1 MALHPPQAFDPDG
14 ETIIRGFQPPI
25 GIPESHPMNP
35 KAQGEPGPTCDVLVI
50 GGGPAGSTVASLLAE
65 KGHHVVVLE
74 KAHHPRFHIGES
86 LLPANLP
93 LFEKMGIADQIRAI
107 GMHKPGAE
115 FVSPDHEM
123 AQTFHFAEAW
133 DKSMP
138 SAYQVRRADF
148 DEILFRHAAGKGAVT
163 HEGVKV
169 TKVDFLAAGGADV
182 SARGDDGHE
191 MQWRARFVIDASG
204 RDTFLANRFKIKQRN
219 PRHNSSAV
227 YAHFDGARR
236 REGADEGNITIFWFA
251 HGWFWFIPLT
261 NGTTSIGMVTWPY
274 HMKTRGQRSLQQF
287 MMDNIATCEPLVERL
302 KDARQVSPAEATGNF
317 SYVSQSNHGPSYLM
331 LGDAYAFID
340 PVFSSGV
347 WLAMHSAVVGADT
360 VDTCLREPR
369 RAGAALKRFDRVMR
383 HGPREFSWFIYR
395 VTNPIMRDFLMGPRN
410 ILRVKEAILSVL
422 AGDVFGKTPIW
433 RSILVFK
440 AMYYTANILQPKR
453 AFMAWQQR
461 RFNIRKVDD
470 PALYN
475 A

>member
-1 MALHPPQAFDPDG
+1 MMNTPAPGMATVP
-14 ETIIRGFQPPI
+14 
-25 GIPESHPMNP
+25 S
-35 KAQGEPGPTCDVLVI
+35 CDVLVI
-50 GGGPAGSTVASLLAE
+50 GGGPAGATVASLLAD
-65 KGHHVVVLE
+65 KGHQVVLLE

-93 LFEKMGIADQIRAI
+93 LFEQMGIADEIKAI
-107 GMHKPGAE
+107 GLHKPGAE
-115 FVSPDHEM
+115 FVSMEHGR
-123 AQTFHFAEAW
+123 AQSFYFAEAW

-138 SAYQVRRADF
+138 AAYQVRRAEF
-148 DEILFRHAAGKGAVT
+148 DEILFRHARRRGAQA

-169 TKVDFLAAGGADV
+169 TGVDFLPGGGADV
-182 SARGDDGHE
+182 EARGDDG
-191 MQWRARFVIDASG
+191 QTLRWRARFVVDASG

-219 PRHNSSAV
+219 PRHNSSAI
-227 YAHFDGARR
+227 YAHFDGTRR
-236 REGADEGNITIFWFA
+236 GEGEDEGNIRIFWFA

-261 NGTTSIGMVTWPY
+261 EGTTSIGMVTWPY
-274 HMKTRGQRSLQQF
+274 HMKSRGARSLQQF
-287 MMDNIATCEPLVERL
+287 LMDNIATCPPLAERL
-302 KDARQVSPAEATGNF
+302 ATATRVSDVEATGNF
-317 SYVSQSNHGPSYLM
+317 SYVSERNHGESYLM

-360 VDTCLREPR
+360 IDTCLREPA
-369 RAGAALKRFDRVMR
+369 RAAAALQRFDRVMR
-383 HGPREFSWFIYR
+383 HGPKAFSWFIYR
-395 VTNPIMRDFLMGPRN
+395 VTNPIMRDFLMGPKN
-410 ILRVKEAILSVL
+410 VFRVKEAILSVL

-440 AMYYTANILQPKR
+440 ALYYVANITQPRR
-453 AFMAWQQR
+453 AFMAWQRR

>member
-1 MALHPPQAFDPDG
+1 
-14 ETIIRGFQPPI
+14 
-25 GIPESHPMNP
+25 MNP
-35 KAQGEPGPTCDVLVI
+35 SAQGAPGPTCDVLVI
-50 GGGPAGSTVASLLAE
+50 GGGPAGSTAASLLAG
-65 KGHHVVVLE
+65 KGHRVVLLE

-93 LFEKMGIADQIRAI
+93 LFETMGIADQIKAI

-115 FVSPDHEM
+115 FVSPDHDWT
-123 AQTFHFAEAW
+123 QTFHFAGAW

-138 SAYQVRRADF
+138 HAYQVRRADF
-148 DEILFRHAAGKGAVT
+148 DNILFRHATAQGAET

-169 TKVDFLAAGGADV
+169 TSVDFLTDGGVDV
-182 SARGDDGHE
+182 RARSDDGHD
-191 MQWRARFVIDASG
+191 MQWRARFVVDASG
-204 RDTFLANRFKIKQRN
+204 RDTFLANRFKIKERN

-236 REGADEGNITIFWFA
+236 HPGSDAGNISIFWFA

-261 NGTTSIGMVTWPY
+261 SGTTSIGMVTWPY

-287 MMDNIATCEPLVERL
+287 MMDNIATCPPLVERL
-302 KDARQVSPAEATGNF
+302 QGATLASPVEATGNF
-317 SYVSQSNHGPSYLM
+317 SYVARSNHGPGYLM

-347 WLAMHSAVVGADT
+347 WLAMHSAVVGAET
-360 VDTCLREPR
+360 IDTCLRDPR
-369 RAGAALKRFDRVMR
+369 RGPAALKRFDRVMR
-383 HGPREFSWFIYR
+383 HGPRAFSWFIYR
-395 VTNPIMRDFLMGPRN
+395 VTNPIMRDFLMGPKN
-410 ILRVKEAILSVL
+410 VMRVEEAILSVL

-433 RSILVFK
+433 RSILFFK
-440 AMYYTANILQPKR
+440 FLYYFSNLMQPRR
-453 AFMAWQQR
+453 AIKAWQQR

-470 PALYN
+470 PALYQ

>member
-1 MALHPPQAFDPDG
+1 M
-14 ETIIRGFQPPI
+14 
-25 GIPESHPMNP
+25 MNTP
-35 KAQGEPGPTCDVLVI
+35 AQGMATAPSCDVLVI
-50 GGGPAGSTVASLLAE
+50 GGGPAGATVASLLAE
-65 KGHHVVVLE
+65 KGHQVVLLE

-93 LFEKMGIADQIRAI
+93 LFEQMGIADEIKAI

-115 FVSPDHEM
+115 FVSMEHGR
-123 AQTFHFAEAW
+123 AQSFYFAEAW

-138 SAYQVRRADF
+138 AAYQVRRAEF
-148 DEILFRHAAGKGAVT
+148 DEILFRHARRRGAQA

-169 TKVDFLAAGGADV
+169 TGVDFLPGGGADV
-182 SARGDDGHE
+182 EARGEDG
-191 MQWRARFVIDASG
+191 QSLRWRARFVVDASG
-204 RDTFLANRFKIKQRN
+204 RDTFLANRFRIKQRN
-219 PRHNSSAV
+219 PRHNSSAI

-236 REGADEGNITIFWFA
+236 GEGEDEGNIRIFWFA

-261 NGTTSIGMVTWPY
+261 GGATSIGMVTWPY
-274 HMKTRGQRSLQQF
+274 HMKSKGTRSLEQF
-287 MMDNIATCEPLVERL
+287 LMDNIATCPPLAERL
-302 KDARQVSPAEATGNF
+302 ASATRVSDVEATGNF
-317 SYVSQSNHGPSYLM
+317 SYVSERNHGESYLM

-360 VDTCLREPR
+360 IDTCLREPAR
-369 RAGAALKRFDRVMR
+369 AAGALRRFDRAMR
-383 HGPREFSWFIYR
+383 HGPKAFSWFIYR
-395 VTNPIMRDFLMGPRN
+395 VTNPIMRDFLMGPKN
-410 ILRVKEAILSVL
+410 VFRVKEAILSVL

-440 AMYYTANILQPKR
+440 GLYYIANIAQPRR
-453 AFMAWQQR
+453 AFRAWQRR